1 MKRPRIAVVGAGPA
15 GLLAAIA
22 AARQGARVVVFEK
35 NKITGRKLRI
45 TGKGRCNITNSGEL
59 REFIRQ
65 YGRNGRFLHSAFS
78 RFFNEDIC
86 GLLAEEGVAVKE
98 ERGGRIFPLSDRAAD
113 VADALER
120 RAGKAGAEIRTG
132 IRVLEL
138 LSSPKQTGPAAESDL
153 SSAGGEKG
161 RGKEIFPEVPFCHVT
176 GLRIAAADGKSSSIF
191 PCDAVIL
198 ATGGLS
204 YPLTGSTGDGY
215 TWARAAGHTITE
227 LRPALVPLESAVSWV
242 SQLAGLTLKNVRAT
256 LWAGEKAVES
266 LQGEMLFAHFGLTGP
281 IILSLSRA
289 WRPHLPRPVRISLD
303 LKPALSQEV
312 LDKRLLR
319 DLEKF
324 HRKQLKN
331 SLNELLPQGLIPV
344 VLQEA
349 GIPGERPA
357 AELTRGERQALADTL
372 KGLQIPIKGPRPM
385 EEAIVTAGGVA
396 LGEIDPKTM
405 ASKKLAGLYLA
416 GELLDL
422 DGYTGG
428 YNLQAAYSTGWV
440 AGESAAK
447 AKD

>member
-1 MKRPRIAVVGAGPA
+1 MSAAL
-15 GLLAAIA
+15 GLSLPTA
-22 AARQGARVVVFEK
+22 
-35 NKITGRKLRI
+35 
-45 TGKGRCNITNSGEL
+45 
-59 REFIRQ
+59 
-65 YGRNGRFLHSAFS
+65 
-78 RFFNEDIC
+78 
-86 GLLAEEGVAVKE
+86 
-98 ERGGRIFPLSDRAAD
+98 RAA
-113 VADALER
+113 VFFL
-120 RAGKAGAEIRTG
+120 
-132 IRVLEL
+132 
-138 LSSPKQTGPAAESDL
+138 
-153 SSAGGEKG
+153 
-161 RGKEIFPEVPFCHVT
+161 VT
-176 GLRIAAADGKSSSIF
+176 
-191 PCDAVIL
+191 AVIL

-204 YPLTGSTGDGY
+204 YPFTGSTGDGY
-215 TWARAAGHTITE
+215 AWARAAGHTITE

-242 SQLAGLTLKNVRAT
+242 GQLAGLTLKNVRAT

-289 WRPHLPRPVRISLD
+289 WRPNLPRPVRISLD

-331 SLNELLPQGLIPV
+331 SLNELLPQALIPV
-344 VLQEA
+344 VIQEA

-357 AELTRGERQALADTL
+357 AELTREERQALADTL
-372 KGLQIPIKGPRPM
+372 KGLQIPIKGVRPM
-385 EEAIVTAGGVA
+385 AEAIVTAGGVA

-440 AGESAAK
+440 AGESAAG